1 MGAWVKGGAT
11 DAGTA
16 IEAAASL
23 LAAARAPVV
32 AGLSADLAAV
42 RAAFH
47 LAAASGASLD
57 TAGAAGTYAELGALS
72 RTGAMT
78 TTPAEAVGRADLVLV
93 VGQAP
98 WRNPLLERL
107 AAAGPSRGR
116 AAGAARGLVALGGPP
131 GAAADAYAVDPG
143 GLAVSLAH
151 LRAFAKGHL
160 AGDAPY
166 ADLAR
171 RLYAA
176 QFGVALYDP
185 AEIGEMGVEMLQGL
199 VKEIDETTR
208 FFALAVSGAAGQDR
222 AVVQLSAWTT
232 GQAPRVGFG
241 RGLPE
246 HDPWRFDA
254 ARQAAAGESD
264 AALWLSALPSPRPD
278 WLDIVPTVAL
288 VGAGSPEAAAE
299 TAEIVIAVAVPGE
312 SADGVLWNEGRAAL
326 TYHAAASAGAG
337 APSAAEVLGRIRD
350 RLTEQKGA

>member
-1 MGAWVKGGAT
+1 MAAWVKGSAT

-16 IEAAASL
+16 IEAAAAL
-23 LAAARAPVV
+23 LAASHAPVV
-32 AGLSADLAAV
+32 AGLSADLAAI
-42 RAAFH
+42 RAAYH
-47 LAAASGASLD
+47 LAAAAGASVD
-57 TAGAAGTYAELGALS
+57 TAGAAGTYAELGSLS

-78 TTPAEAVGRADLVLV
+78 TTPAEAVGRADVVLV
-93 VGQAP
+93 VGEAP
-98 WRNPLLERL
+98 WRSPVLQAI

-116 AAGAARGLVALGGPP
+116 AAGAVRSLLALGGR
-131 GAAADAYAVDPG
+131 GNAATQTYAAEPG
-143 GLAVSLAH
+143 GLAVSLGQ

-160 AGDAPY
+160 AGEAPY
-166 ADLAR
+166 ADLAK

-185 AEIGEMGVEMLQGL
+185 SEIGEMGVEMLQGL
-199 VKEIDETTR
+199 VKEINESTR
-208 FFALAVSGAAGQDR
+208 FFALSVSDAPGQDR

-254 ARQAAAGESD
+254 ARQVAAGEAD
-264 AALWLSALPSPRPD
+264 AALWLGALPAPLPD
-278 WLDIVPTVAL
+278 WLGSLPAIAL
-288 VGAGSPEAAAE
+288 VGEGSPEAAAG
-299 TAEIVIAVAVPGE
+299 TAEIVIAVGVPGE

-326 TYHAAASAGAG
+326 TYFAAKDAAAG
-337 APSAAEVLGRIRD
+337 APSAADVLGRIRD